1 MPRRAPGRVHV
12 ESHPEVSSNSIISLP
27 FRHRDR
33 HAPLATVGQ
42 QYRRSR
48 TASTHRR
55 GGLGA
60 TSIPALSQTFAM
72 SQRPA
77 PSSVIN
83 PYQKVTKPPV
93 VTDQSSLASTASSGS
108 SNGSNG
114 SSSGIANPY
123 AKKRDAPSSSAA
135 AASGTR
141 ASSPIDLTSSPASSP
156 VSKKRKAERTSS
168 STDCCGEKGLN
179 KQQQQYKIYCDL
191 DGVLVDFDAGI
202 QRVTGSKPHQLPP
215 YILWSK
221 VASTPDFFENL
232 GWMADGKELW
242 NSIKGMDPDILTG
255 VPTAKKCRAQ
265 KAAWCERELGMPTS
279 HVDMAGTKKA
289 HEVVSGRRSKKE
301 GVVNVITC
309 WSRNKHCESR
319 RGAVL
324 IDDRLSLQQDWVA
337 RGGIFIHHTNTRKSL
352 GELRRLGILPSI

>member
-1 MPRRAPGRVHV
+1 MLR
-12 ESHPEVSSNSIISLP
+12 SLP
-27 FRHRDR
+27 
-33 HAPLATVGQ
+33 LASSTVALALLP
-42 QYRRSR
+42 RI
-48 TASTHRR
+48 

-60 TSIPALSQTFAM
+60 TSISALSQTFAM

-83 PYQKVTKPPV
+83 PYQKVKPPV
-93 VTDQSSLASTASSGS
+93 VTDQSSLASTASSG
-108 SNGSNG
+108 GSNG

-156 VSKKRKAERTSS
+156 VSKKRKAERTCTSS
-168 STDCCGEKGLN
+168 STNGGGQKGPS
-179 KQQQQYKIYCDL
+179 KQQQYKIYCDL

-202 QRVTGSKPHQLPP
+202 QRMTGSKPHQLPP
-215 YILWSK
+215 YIMWAK
-221 VASTPDFFENL
+221 VASAPDFFENLL

-242 NSIKGMDPDILTG
+242 NSIKGMNPDILTG
-255 VPTAKKCRAQ
+255 VPTAKKSRAQ

-289 HEVVSGRRSKKE
+289 HEVVSGRRSKEE

>member
-1 MPRRAPGRVHV
+1 MLR
-12 ESHPEVSSNSIISLP
+12 SLP
-27 FRHRDR
+27 
-33 HAPLATVGQ
+33 LASSTVALALLP
-42 QYRRSR
+42 RI
-48 TASTHRR
+48 

-93 VTDQSSLASTASSGS
+93 VTDQSSLASTASSGSS

-156 VSKKRKAERTSS
+156 VSKKRKAERTCTSS

-179 KQQQQYKIYCDL
+179 KQQQQEQYKIYCDL

-215 YILWSK
+215 YIMWAK
-221 VASTPDFFENL
+221 VASAPDFFENL

-242 NSIKGMDPDILTG
+242 NSIKGMNPDILTG
-255 VPTAKKCRAQ
+255 VPTAKKSRAQ

-289 HEVVSGRRSKKE
+289 HEVVSGRRSKEE

-309 WSRNKHCESR
+309 WSHNKHCESR